1 MAAFDKAAKMV
12 RQKHCTPTELEQL
25 KIYSWYKQA
34 NVGDVDTDPPD
45 GDARQKWEAWNKL
58 KGTPQSDAMIQY
70 IKMVKELKS
79 KYGTQ

>member
-1 MAAFDKAAKMV
+1 AAFDKAAKMV

-34 NVGDVDTDPPD
+34 NVGDVDTDPP
-45 GDARQKWEAWNKL
+45 GGVAQQKWDAWNEL
-58 KGTPQSDAMIQY
+58 KGTSKSNAMIQY
-70 IKMVKELKS
+70 IKMVEDLKS